1 MTTLDA
7 THAASA
13 FLTLGVSGP
22 NTVEQR
28 LRSQPNAGSQS
39 SGTGPSLLD
48 SQLLPLRDS
57 SKSALA
63 AAVQERAQIDYDQPA
78 ESEQRAV
85 GHYKAIATYAQRDQ
99 LQQMVGIDV
108 YA

>member
-1 MTTLDA
+1 MTSVDTSL
-7 THAASA
+7 TASA
-13 FLTLGVSGP
+13 FLSSTR
-22 NTVEQR
+22 TVAR
-28 LRSQPNAGSQS
+28 DTVAASQN
-39 SGTGPSLLD
+39 
-48 SQLLPLRDS
+48 QLLRREPFLDS
-57 SKSALA
+57 SKSALE

-108 YA
+108 YV